1 MTQPALNRELG
12 GHPSPPR
19 ANTQHRMHNHR
30 PSVRSVGHQQTQ
42 GSMTPQE
49 VAECQAGGLKYDN
62 TDSDV
67 DGSQQ
72 RGRDGKGEARIDAS
86 NY

>member
-1 MTQPALNRELG
+1 MPASSRRTHTPLG
-12 GHPSPPR
+12 LRTSLHV
-19 ANTQHRMHNHR
+19 HRTATGPARRGVDLSTLR
-30 PSVRSVGHQQTQ
+30 PGILSV
-42 GSMTPQE
+42 TPQE

-62 TDSDV
+62 TDSGV

>member
-1 MTQPALNRELG
+1 L
-12 GHPSPPR
+12 
-19 ANTQHRMHNHR
+19 R
-30 PSVRSVGHQQTQ
+30 PGILSV
-42 GSMTPQE
+42 TPQE

-62 TDSDV
+62 TDSGV